1 MSRFII
7 FRNVCCPV
15 RSGRMRCSRSQIGRM
30 RLSKNATDVTKRR
43 AAVAFSRPDV
53 RVSAAAYM
61 RSLPSQVL
69 DFCRGALV
77 VPIPRRTK
85 MNHQR
90 VLLTAAVLICISS
103 GASAKTAK
111 ECTAEWRADKV
122 GMQARG
128 TTEKAYV
135 DQCKGGAEP
144 SAPASAKPAEAKPA
158 APTPRQATATG
169 AKTAKDCTAEWRA
182 DKAGMKARGVTERA
196 YVEQCKAAAAPTAS
210 APAPK
215 PSVATP

>member
-1 MSRFII
+1 
-7 FRNVCCPV
+7 
-15 RSGRMRCSRSQIGRM
+15 MRCSRYRIGRTHS
-30 RLSKNATDVTKRR
+30 SKNVTDVTKRR
-43 AAVAFSRPDV
+43 AAAAFSQPDV

-61 RSLPSQVL
+61 QSLPSQSL
-69 DFCRGALV
+69 DFYRGVLV

-90 VLLTAAVLICISS
+90 VLLAAAVLTCISINS
-103 GASAKTAK
+103 GALAKTAK

-144 SAPASAKPAEAKPA
+144 SASPSAKPAEAKRA

-169 AKTAKDCTAEWRA
+169 AKTAKDCT
-182 DKAGMKARGVTERA
+182 
-196 YVEQCKAAAAPTAS
+196 
-210 APAPK
+210 
-215 PSVATP
+215 